1 MDDNTKNKRLM
12 ELTVE
17 FLGKMSE
24 EVIRIDKEVQI
35 HNKEIKRHSKEIK
48 ALKENDKVLDSR
60 IKRLE
65 RCKFIDLRI

>member
-1 MDDNTKNKRLM
+1 MNDDTKNKRLM

-17 FLGKMSE
+17 HLGKMSE
-24 EVIRIDKEVQI
+24 EIIRIDKEVQI
-35 HNKEIKRHSKEIK
+35 QSKEIK
-48 ALKENDKVLDSR
+48 ALKENDKVIDSR

>member
-1 MDDNTKNKRLM
+1 MDDIMKNKILT

-17 FLGKMSE
+17 HLGKMSE
-24 EVIRIDKEVQI
+24 EIIRIDKEVQI
-35 HNKEIKRHSKEIK
+35 HSKEIK
-48 ALKENDKVLDSR
+48 ILKENDKVLDSR

>member
-17 FLGKMSE
+17 HLGKVSE
-24 EVIRIDKEVQI
+24 EIIRIGKEVQTHSQI
-35 HNKEIKRHSKEIK
+35 HSKEIK
-48 ALKENDKVLDSR
+48 ILKENDKVLDSR

>member
-1 MDDNTKNKRLM
+1 MNDNVKNKRLI

-17 FLGKMSE
+17 HLGKVSE
-24 EVIRIDKEVQI
+24 EIIRIDKEVQI
-35 HNKEIKRHSKEIK
+35 QSKEIK

-65 RCKFIDLRI
+65 CCKFIDLRI

>member
-1 MDDNTKNKRLM
+1 MDDIMKNNILM

-17 FLGKMSE
+17 HLGKMSE
-24 EVIRIDKEVQI
+24 EIIIIDKEVQT
-35 HNKEIKRHSKEIK
+35 HSKEIK
-48 ALKENDKVLDSR
+48 ILKENDKALDSR

>member
-1 MDDNTKNKRLM
+1 MNDNIKTKRFM

-17 FLGKMSE
+17 HLGKMSE
-24 EVIRIDKEVQI
+24 DIIRIDKEVQI
-35 HNKEIKRHSKEIK
+35 QSKEIK

-65 RCKFIDLRI
+65 SCKYIDLRI

>member
-1 MDDNTKNKRLM
+1 MNDNTKNKRLM
-12 ELTVE
+12 KLTVE
-17 FLGKMSE
+17 HLGKMSE
-24 EVIRIDKEVQI
+24 EIIRIDKEVQI
-35 HNKEIKRHSKEIK
+35 QSKEIK

>member
-17 FLGKMSE
+17 HLGKMSE
-24 EVIRIDKEVQI
+24 EIIRIDKEVQI
-35 HNKEIKRHSKEIK
+35 HNKEIK

-60 IKRLE
+60 IERLE
-65 RCKFIDLRI
+65 RSKLIDLRI

>member
-1 MDDNTKNKRLM
+1 MLKEINDNKRLM

-17 FLGKMSE
+17 HLGKMSE
-24 EVIRIDKEVQI
+24 EIIRIDKEVQI
-35 HNKEIKRHSKEIK
+35 QTKEIK

>member
-1 MDDNTKNKRLM
+1 MNDNVKNKILI

-17 FLGKMSE
+17 HLGKVSE
-24 EVIRIDKEVQI
+24 EIIRIDKEVQI
-35 HNKEIKRHSKEIK
+35 QSKEIK

>member
-1 MDDNTKNKRLM
+1 MNNNTKNKRLM

-17 FLGKMSE
+17 HLGKMSE
-24 EVIRIDKEVQI
+24 EIIRIDKEVQI
-35 HNKEIKRHSKEIK
+35 QTKEIK

>member
-1 MDDNTKNKRLM
+1 MDDNTKNKRLT

-17 FLGKMSE
+17 HLGKMSE
-24 EVIRIDKEVQI
+24 EIIRIDKEVQI
-35 HNKEIKRHSKEIK
+35 QSKEIK